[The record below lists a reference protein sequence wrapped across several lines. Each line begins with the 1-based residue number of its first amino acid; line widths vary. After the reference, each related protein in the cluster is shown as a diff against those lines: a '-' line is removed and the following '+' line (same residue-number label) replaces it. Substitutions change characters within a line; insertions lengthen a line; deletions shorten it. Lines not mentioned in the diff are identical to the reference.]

1 MQQTVG
7 MASYF
12 LNYNG
17 KFYKD
22 GELFISPNNRSFRYG
37 DGCFETMKMINGKLV
52 LRDLHIERLFSSLET
67 LQFDLPKLFT
77 PATIEKQ
84 VAELAEKNKHT
95 SLGRVRLMVFR
106 GDGGLYDVDNRPNY
120 LIQTWE
126 MPATNN
132 MLNENGLDIGIYPD
146 ARKGCDMFSPIKNN
160 NYLCYAMAALWAKK
174 HNLND
179 ALVLNA
185 FGNVADASIANVFIV
200 QDGIVKT
207 PALTEGCVSGVARR
221 YLLQCLRKEG
231 MPVQETNI
239 TTEDVL
245 QAQEVFLTNAAY
257 GMRWV
262 KSCGNSNYTLQAV
275 PMLFKKFIEPLYY

>member
-1 MQQTVG
+1 LQQTVC

-17 KFYKD
+17 KLYKD

-37 DGCFETMKMINGKLV
+37 DGCFETMKMVNGKIIH
-52 LRDLHIERLFSSLET
+52 RDLHMERLFSSLET

-84 VAELAEKNKHT
+84 VAELAEKNKHNN
-95 SLGRVRLMVFR
+95 LGRIRLMVFR

-120 LIQTWE
+120 LIQSWE
-126 MPATNN
+126 MGAANN
-132 MLNENGLDIGIYPD
+132 SLNENGLDIGIYPD
-146 ARKGCDMFSPIKNN
+146 ARKSCDMFSPIKNN

-185 FGNVADASIANVFIV
+185 FGRVADASIANVFIV
-200 QDGIVKT
+200 QDGIIKT
-207 PALTEGCVSGVARR
+207 PALTEGCVSGVTRR

-231 MPVQETNI
+231 MPVQETTI
-239 TTEDVL
+239 AAEDVL

-257 GMRWV
+257 GIRWV
-262 KSCGNSNYTLQAV
+262 KSCGASNYTLQAAGLV
-275 PMLFKKFIEPLYY
+275 YKNFIEPLYC